1 LRDGGGW
8 PKLGLRMKL
17 DVDIA
22 NFTHDGRGKLD
33 LVEFPHRVD
42 KPLYSDEADYDRR
55 LGEFREEIDDL
66 QTQMYA
72 HDRYAM
78 LIVFQAMDA
87 AGKDGTIRNVM
98 RGVNPHGIQVIS
110 FKHPSHEELDH
121 GFLWRTNKAMPE
133 RGRITIFNRSYYE
146 EVLITKVHP
155 EIVTKYQKL
164 PEESLDNL
172 GKLWERRY
180 TAIRN
185 MESYLHDN
193 GTRVV
198 KFFLNVSKDEQK
210 RRFIDRI
217 DKKKKNW
224 KFSEGDL
231 EERKYWN
238 DYMAAYRDCIAE
250 TSTKDCPWYIVPAD
264 DKPSMRLIVSKI
276 VLERLQALD
285 MHWPKVTD
293 ERREELARYRARLQD
308 E

>member
-1 LRDGGGW
+1 
-8 PKLGLRMKL
+8 MKL
-17 DVDIA
+17 DVDISR
-22 NFTHDGRGKLD
+22 FTHDGRGKLD
-33 LVEFPHRVD
+33 LDDFPHALDEKLYVD
-42 KPLYSDEADYDRR
+42 EDDYERR
-55 LGEFREEIDDL
+55 LREFQGEIDDL

-98 RGVNPHGIQVIS
+98 RGINPHGIQVHS

-121 GFLWRTNKAMPE
+121 GFLWRTNKVMPE

-146 EVLITKVHP
+146 EVLVTKVHP
-155 EIVTKYQKL
+155 EIVTEYQKL
-164 PEESLDNL
+164 PTELLDDL
-172 GKLWERRY
+172 DQLWKRRY
-180 TAIRN
+180 RAIRDLEAY
-185 MESYLHDN
+185 MHEN

-224 KFSEGDL
+224 KFSEGDV

-238 DYMAAYRDCIAE
+238 DYMAAYRDCIAA

-264 DKPSMRLIVSKI
+264 HKPKMRLIVSKI
-276 VLERLQALD
+276 VLDRLEELD
-285 MHWPKVTD
+285 LRWPEVTV
-293 ERREELARYRARLQD
+293 ERRAELAKYRTLLEA